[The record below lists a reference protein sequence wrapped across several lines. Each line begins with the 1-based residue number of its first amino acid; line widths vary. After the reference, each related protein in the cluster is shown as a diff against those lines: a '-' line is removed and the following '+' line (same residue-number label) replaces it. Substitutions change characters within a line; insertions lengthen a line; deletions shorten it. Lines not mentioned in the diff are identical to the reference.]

1 MAMDHWD
8 VASALD
14 QVQARIRQAE
24 ALSNF
29 HSVDG
34 VTLIAVSKKKS
45 AALIRQAALA
55 GQRDFGESYVQE
67 ALEKMDQLSDLA
79 LTWHFIGPIQTN
91 KVKLIARAFDWVH
104 SVDRLKIAQKLND
117 QRPDNR
123 VPLNICLQVNISSES
138 TKSGISRD
146 LLPDLLESVI
156 QLPHLKLRGLMAIP
170 SRNQDQD
177 SQRQA
182 FRQLARMQDSMAQQF
197 NYPLDVLS
205 MGMSGDLEAAIAE
218 GATMVRIG
226 TAIFG
231 HR

>member
-1 MAMDHWD
+1 MDHWD
-8 VASALD
+8 VASALN
-14 QVQARIRQAE
+14 QVRTRIQQAE
-24 ALSNF
+24 ALSNCRNA
-29 HSVDG
+29 
-34 VTLIAVSKKKS
+34 VTLIAVSKKKPAVS
-45 AALIRQAALA
+45 IREAALA
-55 GQRDFGESYVQE
+55 GLRDFGESYAQE
-67 ALEKMDQLSDLA
+67 ALEKINQLTDLT

-91 KVKLIARAFDWVH
+91 KVKLIAGTFDWVH

-117 QRPDNR
+117 HRSDNR
-123 VPLNICLQVNISSES
+123 APLNICLQVNVSNEL
-138 TKSGISRD
+138 TKSGICRD

-156 QLPHLKLRGLMAIP
+156 QLPYLKLRGLMAIP
-170 SRNQDQD
+170 SPSQDPAA
-177 SQRQA
+177 QRQV
-182 FRQLARMQDSMAQQF
+182 FRELAQIQKAMTQQF

>member
-1 MAMDHWD
+1 MDHWD